1 MIVRRA
7 CWIRRPTRPRLPMRL
22 AGFSCATTGNALRS
36 AGAIRATC
44 QPRTP
49 GRVTGQTGAPTWV
62 LRLGFASLGNRL
74 QRVRAS
80 GSIYYRNGTF
90 RHVLGRSGS
99 GPKSAETLVFVGFPA
114 SCEDAENPGFALANQ
129 RIRPLCHL
137 SGCLDRDEY
146 RLSLP
151 WTTFKILP
159 QWKIVCNPSLFA
171 VSLATRR
178 IRAIL
183 R

>member
-1 MIVRRA
+1 MTSRVRRRATRMIVRRA

-159 QWKIVCNPSLFA
+159 Q
-171 VSLATRR
+171 
-178 IRAIL
+178 
-183 R
+183 